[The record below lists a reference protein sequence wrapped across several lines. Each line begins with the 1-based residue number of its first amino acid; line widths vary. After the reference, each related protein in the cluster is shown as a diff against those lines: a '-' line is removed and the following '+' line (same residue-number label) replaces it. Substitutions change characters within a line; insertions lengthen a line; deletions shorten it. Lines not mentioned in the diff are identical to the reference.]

1 MPLKSPEQVDEPQ
14 LNLTPMIDI
23 VFLLIIFFMVG
34 AQFTQQERAYDIEL
48 PRTSDVQPLTGR
60 PDEIVIN
67 VAGDGELRIGQQLVT
82 REELETE
89 LVAARENFE
98 DQAVVIRGEGQ
109 GRYEYVMAALSAC
122 HRARIRNV
130 KLAYQLREDAGR

>member
-1 MPLKSPEQVDEPQ
+1 MPLKSPEQLDEPQ

-34 AQFTQQERAYDIEL
+34 AQFTQQERQYDIEL
-48 PRTSDVQPLTGR
+48 PKIVDDQPLTGR

-67 VAGDGELRIGQQLVT
+67 VAGDGALRIGQQLVT

-89 LVAARENFE
+89 LVSARENFE
-98 DQAVVIRGEGQ
+98 DQGVVIRGEGQ
-109 GRYEYVMAALSAC
+109 GRYEHVMVALSAC

-130 KLAYQLREDAGR
+130 KLAYQLQEDAGP